1 LRDAVAAIA
10 APVVEVHLT
19 HIAAR
24 EDFRRISLLAPVC
37 TAGISGLGLEG
48 YRWAVEGLAGL
59 IEAGR

>member
-1 LRDAVAAIA
+1 
-10 APVVEVHLT
+10 LT